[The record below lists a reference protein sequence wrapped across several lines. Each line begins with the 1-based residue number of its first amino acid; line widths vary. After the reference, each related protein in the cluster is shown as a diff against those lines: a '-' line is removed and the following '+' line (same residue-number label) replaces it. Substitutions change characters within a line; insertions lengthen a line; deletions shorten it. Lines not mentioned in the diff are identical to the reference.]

1 MSAARK
7 SAEAVT
13 PPPRSRLTPE
23 KRRKQLVGIGLSMFA
38 DRPLDDLKI
47 EDVAREAG
55 ISHGLLFYYFP
66 SKRAYY
72 LAVVEA
78 AAAHVVELMTVPAEL
93 EDEAAL
99 RYALEQYFDLV
110 GRRTD
115 AYALLARSAVSA
127 DPDVAAIWE
136 QTRGQ
141 LAGAMLEALGFG
153 PHDHHARLIVR
164 GWQAM
169 IESVALDWAI
179 EWARD
184 RPVPRDQL
192 IGDLVAMLD
201 TALTRQSTRTNSRET
216 QTR

>member
-1 MSAARK
+1 MSTARK
-7 SAEAVT
+7 PAAAAT

-23 KRRKQLVGIGLSMFA
+23 KRRRQLVGIGLRMFA

-78 AAAHVVELMTVPAEL
+78 AAAHVVELMAVPAEL

-99 RYALEQYFDLV
+99 RHALEQYFDLV

-141 LAGAMLEALGFG
+141 LAGAMLKALGFG
-153 PHDHHARLIVR
+153 PGDDHARLIVR

-169 IESVALDWAI
+169 IESVALDWALD
-179 EWARD
+179 WALD

-201 TALTRQSTRTNSRET
+201 AALARQPTHTNERKTRTR
-216 QTR
+216 